1 MKIGNQHGGKRE
13 GAGRIPK
20 WDPLFKLHV
29 GQDCEELFKREKELV
44 IEQAKNKLFGQE
56 TDLKEQWQH
65 TNRIPIEQRSAWLK
79 SEEADR
85 HQFDIEQRGFSIRGN
100 GPLDMRMDT
109 TKGFS
114 AAEFLNKASEKEI
127 SEVLYKYGEEKAS
140 RKIARVIVQHRAKNI
155 FRINNGLFCYF
166 FNILYNA
173 RVV

>member
-29 GQDCEELFKREKELV
+29 GQDCEELFKREIELA

-85 HQFDIEQRGFSIRGN
+85 HQFDIEQELGAIHSHEPDTFPKSRLLSLPAKPPRGTRSRI
-100 GPLDMRMDT
+100 
-109 TKGFS
+109 
-114 AAEFLNKASEKEI
+114 I
-127 SEVLYKYGEEKAS
+127 SEIAKKYSLSIKQTDNLWQAYRRFERS
-140 RKIARVIVQHRAKNI
+140 
-155 FRINNGLFCYF
+155 L
-166 FNILYNA
+166 
-173 RVV
+173 